1 MVGKSLKTTPLQD
14 VAINVWIQF
23 ILNIRTLRDG
33 LLVDKVGGQESK
45 LRLPIYLILTLQRL
59 QLVLLGT
66 PSVKRVEPRRHDGQA
81 FEIARRDL

>member
-1 MVGKSLKTTPLQD
+1 MTTSNSIAPLIEIKDLCVRFQMPD
-14 VAINVWIQF
+14 HH
-23 ILNIRTLRDG
+23 
-33 LLVDKVGGQESK
+33 VDAV
-45 LRLPIYLILTLQRL
+45 